1 MTKFLVHTWHCR
13 IIIFSYS
20 KEHQILFLKP
30 NKERSDLILN
40 VSFLYPKNENK
51 EPDLNLLEAIN
62 FFLRVFKTTFF

>member
-1 MTKFLVHTWHCR
+1 M
-13 IIIFSYS
+13 
-20 KEHQILFLKP
+20 FLKP

-62 FFLRVFKTTFF
+62 FFYGYLKQPFSKLDSYVIIKA